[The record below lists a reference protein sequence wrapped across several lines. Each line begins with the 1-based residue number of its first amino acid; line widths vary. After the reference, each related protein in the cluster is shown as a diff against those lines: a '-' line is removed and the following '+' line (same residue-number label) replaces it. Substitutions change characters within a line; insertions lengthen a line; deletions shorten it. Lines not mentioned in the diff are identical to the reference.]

1 MLSPLPKKKRMVAP
15 HLRGKKTDHSDKP
28 AKLTKLDKV
37 TLAPESDGGGIPLW
51 AKLTMGAVGVLGVAR
66 GMAPQSSL
74 VQPQEQELDTNFQIA
89 TDTTKTKKAEPK
101 PEYSVSIDQTN
112 DSMRKWMRGT
122 LNGDDKVP
130 GESGADD
137 DGWTSELRFDITRT
151 QGDEQWVLGGRH
163 AMLTQQG
170 AWLPTEDYSGLRTD
184 LAEIAL
190 QKNWRTQLNDKLELT
205 YGLGGGLQAS
215 GPLGGHG
222 LQEWFHYNGGFGGRV
237 GDDLQSN
244 YSTSS
249 IDFAPI
255 LTGGVGAKYDLTDN
269 GKLFAKGTL
278 QGTAALGPGFSTV
291 RSQVGLLYQPT
302 PKFSLEAGAK
312 LDASY
317 ATSNAYDF
325 YDTDG
330 LRPGYYT
337 QANLDLFKNVR
348 AFGRI
353 QDGGFRDEPVFTIGF
368 TIGGGSRPWLD
379 PIGR

>member
-1 MLSPLPKKKRMVAP
+1 MLSPSSQKRFVAP
-15 HLRGKKTDHSDKP
+15 HLRGRKP
-28 AKLTKLDKV
+28 TVPKAPVSLSKDNGDGH
-37 TLAPESDGGGIPLW
+37 APEDKSSKLPLI
-51 AKLTMGAVGVLGVAR
+51 AGVALGTAALVGVVR
-66 GMAPQSSL
+66 NMAPPQTSISI
-74 VQPQEQELDTNFQIA
+74 PQEQELDLTIPS
-89 TDTTKTKKAEPK
+89 DTTKVKDKPKA
-101 PEYSVSIDQTN
+101 EYSVSLDQTN
-112 DSMRKWMRGT
+112 DSMRPWMRGT

-130 GESGADD
+130 GTNQSDD

-170 AWLPTEDYSGLRTD
+170 AWLPSEDYSGLRTD

-190 QKNWRTQLNDKLELT
+190 QKNFRTQLNDRLELT
-205 YGLGGGLQAS
+205 YGIGGGLQAS

-244 YSTSS
+244 YSTDNIS
-249 IDFAPI
+249 FAPI
-255 LTGGVGAKYDLTDN
+255 LTGGVGARYRLTEN
-269 GKLFAKGTL
+269 GQLSAKSTL
-278 QGTAALGPGFSTV
+278 QGTAAFGPGFSTL
-291 RSQVGLLYQPT
+291 RTEAGLVYQP
-302 PKFSLEAGAK
+302 FERLSLEAGGK

-317 ATSNAYDF
+317 ATSPAFDF

-330 LRPGYYT
+330 IRPGYYG
-337 QANLDLFKNVR
+337 QVNLDLFKNVR
-348 AFGRI
+348 AYGRI
-353 QDGGFRDEPVFTIGF
+353 QDGGFRDEPVFMIGF